1 MRYQSET
8 RWTATLLKPTFVNDL
23 PPIDYYTRMSQLQIG
38 PLSESFHPEEA
49 IAHLAA
55 IVESSDD
62 AIISKTLEGIIQSW
76 NAGAQSL
83 YGYTAG
89 EAIGRPMTFL
99 LPADRKSEE
108 DEILRRIARGDRVA
122 HFETVRCHKSGALLQ
137 VSLTISPIRGKSG
150 RVIGASHVARDVTDR
165 KRLDEESGR
174 LAAIVQSSEDA
185 IISKT
190 LQGIVLTWNAG
201 AERIYGYTAAEAI
214 GQSMLIVLPADR
226 ATEESEILDRIS
238 RGQQVEHF
246 ETIRRRKNGESI
258 DVSLTISPICDKGG
272 RIIGVSH
279 IARNTTERRRL
290 EIRLQQLASIVE
302 SAEDAIIGKTLEGII
317 LTWNGGAERVY
328 GYPNAEAIGKPMTM
342 LLPEGRPNEENEI
355 LERIRRGEQVEHFE
369 TVRKTKGG
377 KLIDVSLTVSPI
389 RDSSGRIIG
398 ASHVGRNV
406 SERKVQEEQ
415 LRHTQKLE
423 SLGVLAGGVAH
434 DFNNLLTGILGN
446 ASLALGSVS
455 THDPVSGLLRD
466 LVTAGERASHLTR
479 QLLAYAGKGRF
490 VIEPIDISALVR
502 EIAALIQTSIPK
514 NVQLRLELADDLQS
528 IEADVSQVQQVVM
541 NLVINGAEA
550 IAQND
555 NGSVVVATRMQNVDE
570 HYPLTTLDGAPEL
583 PAGRYVS
590 LDIHDTGC
598 GMDEATLSH
607 IFDPF
612 FTTKFAGRGLGLA
625 AVQGIVRG
633 HKGAMKIY
641 SRPGEGTTF
650 KVLFPATQQAPA
662 PKKAIIPHIA
672 ATSELILV
680 IDDEEIIRRTARSM
694 LEREGF
700 TVVVAENGK
709 EGVDLF
715 QVLSEKVA
723 AVLLD
728 MTMPVMN
735 GEEAY
740 SRLKAIKSGVKV
752 ILSSGYNE
760 VEAVQRFAGKG
771 LVGFIQKPYSADTL
785 REKIRMALQEHSV

>member
-1 MRYQSET
+1 M
-8 RWTATLLKPTFVNDL
+8 TLLL
-23 PPIDYYTRMSQLQIG
+23 P
-38 PLSESFHPEEA
+38 E
-49 IAHLAA
+49 
-55 IVESSDD
+55 
-62 AIISKTLEGIIQSW
+62 
-76 NAGAQSL
+76 
-83 YGYTAG
+83 
-89 EAIGRPMTFL
+89 
-99 LPADRKSEE
+99 DRKNEE
-108 DEILRRIARGDRVA
+108 DEILRRIARGDRVE
-122 HFETVRCHKSGALLQ
+122 HFETVRRHKSGDLLH
-137 VSLTISPIRGKSG
+137 VSVTISPIRDKNG

-190 LQGIVLTWNAG
+190 LQGTILTWNAG

-214 GQSMLIVLPADR
+214 GQSMILVLPEDR
-226 ATEESEILDRIS
+226 TAEESQILDRIT
-238 RGQQVEHF
+238 RGEQVEHF
-246 ETIRRRKNGESI
+246 ETIRRRKNDELI
-258 DVSLTISPICDKGG
+258 DVSLTISPICDKAG

-279 IARNTTERRRL
+279 VARNIAERRRL

-317 LTWNGGAERVY
+317 LTWNAGAERVY
-328 GYPNAEAIGKPMTM
+328 GYPNAEAVGQPMTM

-389 RDSSGRIIG
+389 RDLSGRIIG

-423 SLGVLAGGVAH
+423 SLGVLAGGIAH

-446 ASLALGSVS
+446 ASLALESVS
-455 THDPVSGLLRD
+455 THDPVYGLLRD
-466 LVTAGERASHLTR
+466 LVTASERASHLTR

-490 VIEPIDISALVR
+490 VIEPIDLSALVR
-502 EIAALIQTSIPK
+502 EIAGLIQTSIPK
-514 NVQLRLELADDLQS
+514 NVQLRLELADDLQW
-528 IEADVSQVQQVVM
+528 IEADASQVQQVVM

-550 IAQND
+550 IRAERQRHCSGRNQNAECGRALSI
-555 NGSVVVATRMQNVDE
+555 NHAWRRIRV
-570 HYPLTTLDGAPEL
+570 
-583 PAGRYVS
+583 PAGTYIS
-590 LDIHDTGC
+590 LDVHDTGC

-633 HKGAMKIY
+633 HKGAMRVY
-641 SRPGEGTTF
+641 SRPGEGTNF
-650 KVLFPATQQAPA
+650 KILFPATQQVAA
-662 PKKAIIPHIA
+662 PKKAIIPHMT

-680 IDDEEIIRRTARSM
+680 VDDEEIIRRTAKSM
-694 LEREGF
+694 LERDGF

-709 EGVDLF
+709 EGVELF

-740 SRLKAIKSGVKV
+740 SRLKAIKPGVKV

-760 VEAVQRFAGKG
+760 VEAVRRFAGKG
-771 LVGFIQKPYSADTL
+771 LVGFIQKPYSANTL
-785 REKIRMALQEHSV
+785 REKISLAFQEPSETSIR

>member
-1 MRYQSET
+1 
-8 RWTATLLKPTFVNDL
+8 
-23 PPIDYYTRMSQLQIG
+23 MSQSQNG
-38 PLSESFHPEEA
+38 PLSESFRREEA
-49 IAHLAA
+49 VAHLAA
-55 IVESSDD
+55 IVESSGD

-76 NAGAQSL
+76 NAGAQRL
-83 YGYTAG
+83 YGYTSDEVLG
-89 EAIGRPMTFL
+89 QPMTLL
-99 LPADRKSEE
+99 LPESRKSEE
-108 DEILRRIARGDRVA
+108 DEILRRIARGDRVE
-122 HFETVRCHKSGALLQ
+122 HFETVRLHKSGDLLH
-137 VSLTISPIRGKSG
+137 VSLTISPIHGQNG

-165 KRLDEESGR
+165 KRLDEESGH

-185 IISKT
+185 IVSKT

-201 AERIYGYTAAEAI
+201 AERIYGYTAEEAI
-214 GQSMLIVLPADR
+214 GQPMLIVLPEDR
-226 ATEESEILDRIS
+226 IAEESQILDRIT
-238 RGQQVEHF
+238 RGEQVEHF
-246 ETIRRRKNGESI
+246 DTTRRRKNGELI
-258 DVSLTISPICDKGG
+258 DVSLTISPIFDKGG

-290 EIRLQQLASIVE
+290 EIRLHQLASIVE

-317 LTWNGGAERVY
+317 LTWNAGAERVY
-328 GYPNAEAIGKPMTM
+328 GYPNAEAIGQPMTM

-446 ASLALGSVS
+446 ASLALESVS
-455 THDPVSGLLRD
+455 TRDPVSGLLRD
-466 LVTAGERASHLTR
+466 LVAASERASHLTR
-479 QLLAYAGKGRF
+479 QLLAYTGKGRF
-490 VIEPIDISALVR
+490 VIEPIDLSDLVR
-502 EIAALIQTSIPK
+502 EIAGLIQTSIPK
-514 NVQLRLELADDLQS
+514 NVQLRLELADDLQL
-528 IEADVSQVQQVVM
+528 IEADESQVQQVVM

-550 IAQND
+550 VSQND
-555 NGSVVVATRMQNVDE
+555 NGSVLVATRMQDVDE
-570 HYPLTTLDGAPEL
+570 HYRLTTPGGESEL
-583 PAGRYVS
+583 PSGTYIS
-590 LDIHDTGC
+590 LDVHDTGC
-598 GMDEATLSH
+598 GMDETTLSH

-633 HKGAMKIY
+633 HKGAMRVY

-650 KVLFPATQQAPA
+650 KILFPATRQVAA
-662 PKKAIIPHIA
+662 PKKVIIPHMA

-680 IDDEEIIRRTARSM
+680 VDDEEIIRRTAKSM
-694 LEREGF
+694 LERDGF

-709 EGVDLF
+709 EGVELF

-723 AVLLD
+723 AVVLD

-740 SRLKAIKSGVKV
+740 SRLKAIKPGVKV

-760 VEAVQRFAGKG
+760 VEAVRRFAGKG
-771 LVGFIQKPYSADTL
+771 LAGFIQKPYSANTL
-785 REKIRMALQEHSV
+785 REKITLAFQEPAA